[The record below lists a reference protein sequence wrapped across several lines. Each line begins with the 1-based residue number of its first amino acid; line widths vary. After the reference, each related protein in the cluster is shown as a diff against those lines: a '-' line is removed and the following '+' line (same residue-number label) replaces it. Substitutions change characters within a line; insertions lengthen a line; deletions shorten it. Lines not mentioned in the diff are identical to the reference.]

1 MAVDQDFLKISSSFY
16 AGWDWLTPAGDNPLV
31 TSWSSDAQYCGEM
44 QILHMSLATLS
55 SLRARRTPKTV
66 VKCEFCACPSRHFV
80 LVGRPKLWRNA
91 KFSGSSRDLI
101 VVSCSSDIQNCG
113 EMQILTSTAQPSR
126 HFVLV
131 RRPKLW

>member
-1 MAVDQDFLKISSSFY
+1 MAVAQDFFKNFFFFLRRV
-16 AGWDWLTPAGDNPLV
+16 GLV
-31 TSWSSDAQYCGEM
+31 DTGGRQPSRHFLVVGRPILWEM

-66 VKCEFCACPSRHFV
+66 VKCEFCTCQSRHFV

-91 KFSGSSRDLI
+91 KFSGSSRNLI

-126 HFVLV
+126 HFVLA